1 MAWVAT
7 ATGGIGPAFSSYLQS
22 EKEEEQIEQAKD
34 DAEEARLEAIRAEQ
48 FAEEEG
54 KGQGQLGKI
63 SLALDDEI
71 DEELN
76 QKTTL

>member
-7 ATGGIGPAFSSYLQS
+7 AVVVGVTAGSAYLQS
-22 EKEEEQIEQAKD
+22 EKEKEARDKAED
-34 DAEEARLEAIRAEQ
+34 DAEDARLEAIRAEQ

-63 SLALDDEI
+63 SLALDDELE
-71 DEELN
+71 DELN